1 MRRMSQP
8 RIALILGTRPEA
20 IKLAP
25 VVLAFSKDARADVR
39 VCVTGQ
45 HREMVDGL
53 LPLFGITPDV
63 DLKLMQPGQS
73 LNELASRAT
82 GALDAWFE
90 SAKPELILVQGD
102 TTTAFVASLAAY
114 YRQIPVA
121 HVEAGLRTGDLYAP
135 WPEEGNRKLISQLAA
150 LHFAPTESARA
161 NLEREGITRGVHI
174 VGNTG
179 IDALLFARDQIR
191 AQPPRIVTLPDDL
204 QPGAKGRRV
213 VLITG
218 HRREHFGDGMDELC
232 GAIRELAARF
242 PDTVFVYPVHL
253 NPNVREPVE
262 RMLRGGA
269 PRNILLLEPLRYFEF
284 VALMERSALIL
295 TDSGGVQEE
304 APSLGKRVIVFREKT
319 ERPEAVAAG
328 TVFVVGPYKDAIV
341 SACERELKNAHS
353 PAIQNPYGDG
363 QTSPRIVDVCLKFL
377 GTK

>member
-1 MRRMSQP
+1 MRGMSQP
-8 RIALILGTRPEA
+8 RISVVMGTRPEA
-20 IKLAP
+20 IKLSP
-25 VVLAFSKDARADVR
+25 VVRAFRADGRADVR

-53 LPLFGITPDV
+53 LPLFGIAPDA

-73 LNELASRAT
+73 LNALASRAT
-82 GALDAWFE
+82 AALDEWFE
-90 SAKPELILVQGD
+90 AEQPALVLVQGD
-102 TTTAFVASLAAY
+102 TTTAFAAAFAAY
-114 YRQIPVA
+114 CRRIPVA

-135 WPEEGNRKLISQLAA
+135 WPEEGNRKLIAQVAA

-161 NLEREGITRGVHI
+161 SLERENITAGVHV

-179 IDALLFARDQIR
+179 IDALLFAREQLL
-191 AQPPRIVTLPDDL
+191 ANPPRIVTLPEDL
-204 QPGAKGRRV
+204 QPGVAGRRV

-218 HRREHFGDGMDELC
+218 HRREHFGDGMEELC

-242 PDTVFVYPVHL
+242 SDVVFVYPVHL

-262 RMLRGGA
+262 RLLRGDA

-304 APSLGKRVIVFREKT
+304 APSLGKRVVVFREKT

-328 TVFVVGPYKDAIV
+328 TAILVGPHKAAIV
-341 SACERELKNAHS
+341 STCESLLNSGVA

-363 QTSPRIVDVCLKFL
+363 HSAPRIVDACLKYL
-377 GTK
+377 DRK

>member
-1 MRRMSQP
+1 MTQP
-8 RIALILGTRPEA
+8 RIAVIMGTRPEA

-25 VVLAFSKDARADVR
+25 VVLAFQRDGRDPVR

-53 LPLFGITPDV
+53 LPLFGVTPDA
-63 DLKLMQPGQS
+63 DLNLMQPGQS
-73 LNELASRAT
+73 LNTLASRAT
-82 GALDAWFE
+82 AALDAWYE
-90 SAKPELILVQGD
+90 TEKPELILVQGD
-102 TTTAFVASLAAY
+102 TTTAFVAAQTAY

-135 WPEEGNRKLISQLAA
+135 WPEEGNRKLIAQLAA
-150 LHFAPTESARA
+150 LHFAPTESARQ
-161 NLEREGITRGVHI
+161 NLERENITRGVHV

-179 IDALLFARDQIR
+179 IDALLFAREKIK
-191 AQPPRIVTLPDDL
+191 ANPPRIVTLPEDL
-204 QPGAKGRRV
+204 QPGASGRRV

-218 HRREHFGDGMDELC
+218 HRREHFGDGMEELC
-232 GAIRELAARF
+232 GAIRELAAQF

-262 RMLRGGA
+262 RLLRGDA
-269 PRNILLLEPLRYFEF
+269 PRNILLLEPLRYLDF

-328 TVFVVGPYKDAIV
+328 TAIVVGPRKDAIV
-341 SACERELKNAHS
+341 SACAKELKSSAT

-363 QTSPRIVDVCLKFL
+363 QSSPRIVDACFKFL
-377 GTK
+377 GAK